1 MAAAAKSATSL
12 RFPARA
18 GRPYDSDMAKRVL
31 CIGRHQEIMDAVLTQ
46 LRDAGYEPA
55 GAITIDGV
63 VELAATSPFDALL
76 IGGGM
81 KADERDEVMARVR
94 AVQPTMTMV
103 QVSVFYNALEELRE
117 ALERN
122 PAT

>member
-1 MAAAAKSATSL
+1 
-12 RFPARA
+12 
-18 GRPYDSDMAKRVL
+18 MAKRVL

-55 GAITIDGV
+55 GALTIDGV
-63 VELAATSPFDALL
+63 VELAATSPFEALL

-81 KADERDEVMARVR
+81 KPDERDEVMTRVR

-103 QVSVFYNALEELRE
+103 RVSVFYNALEELRE

-122 PAT
+122 PSS